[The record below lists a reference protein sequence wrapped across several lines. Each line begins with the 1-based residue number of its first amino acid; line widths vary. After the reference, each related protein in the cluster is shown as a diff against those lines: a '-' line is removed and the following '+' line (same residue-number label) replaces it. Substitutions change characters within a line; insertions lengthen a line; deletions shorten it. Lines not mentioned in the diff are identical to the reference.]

1 MTGQHR
7 APRRRLRWRILVP
20 LAATI
25 LLATAALATVRATWV
40 GHADAA
46 DMCTVAV
53 TR

>member
-7 APRRRLRWRILVP
+7 APRSRLRWRILVP

-25 LLATAALATVRATWV
+25 LLLTAALATVRGTAV

-46 DMCTVAV
+46 EMCTVAA